1 MNYGSAAAALVCLS
15 IGVILLFASLSWLV
29 NRQQD
34 RLPMAYLIALL
45 GLIVLQSLE
54 YLYHQTGLM
63 HRWPFFLKLADAP
76 VVMLPFCIYG
86 YIRALQGDNVL
97 ANWRARWLHSLPM
110 IAVALLAIPFW
121 LLPWEEQVYW
131 MTQGRISE
139 SLWQP
144 ITLYG
149 TSYLAVLIAL
159 SLFYWWRQQQLGI
172 TSRKPAV
179 QAWVRRLQAI
189 QLIIAISLTVR
200 TVIYY
205 LTDWQISEI
214 YFLAPTTAY
223 LAYLLLTY
231 AHLPAHIPRPA
242 IPVAK
247 LSIGNEETLPPLAT
261 QPDAAAHF
269 EALTEVMKEGLFR
282 TNDLTLGKLAQ
293 HCGITPHQASA
304 AINQC
309 SGTNFYDWLNGFRI
323 HAACEALA
331 QTDTS
336 ITTIC
341 YDTGFNSKS
350 TFNTA
355 FRRITGCTPTEFRKH
370 RAQPAAELPP

>member
-45 GLIVLQSLE
+45 SLVVLQSLE
-54 YLYHQTGLM
+54 YLYLQTDLM
-63 HRWPFFLKLADAP
+63 YRWPFFLKLADAP
-76 VVMLPFCIYG
+76 VVMLPFCIFG

-97 ANWRARWLHSLPM
+97 ATWRARLLHSLPM
-110 IAVALLAIPFW
+110 IVVAILAIPFW
-121 LLPWEEQVYW
+121 LLPSNEQIYW
-131 MTQGRISE
+131 MLQGRISE

-144 ITLYG
+144 IALYG
-149 TSYLAVLIAL
+149 TPYLSVLIVMSTL
-159 SLFYWWRQQQLGI
+159 YWWRQQQLG
-172 TSRKPAV
+172 TSSRKLAV
-179 QAWVRRLQAI
+179 QAWVRRLQMI
-189 QLIIAISLTVR
+189 QLIMAITLTVR

-231 AHLPAHIPRPA
+231 AHLPAHLPQNVTKTPK
-242 IPVAK
+242 PV
-247 LSIGNEETLPPLAT
+247 IGNDQTTPSPNI

-269 EALTEVMKEGLFR
+269 DLLTEAMKDGLFR
-282 TNDLTLGKLAQ
+282 MNELTLGKLAQ
-293 HCGITPHQASA
+293 HCDITTHQASA

-309 SGTNFYDWLNGFRI
+309 SGSNFYDWLNGFRI
-323 HAACEALA
+323 NAACEALT
-331 QTDTS
+331 QSNTS
-336 ITTIC
+336 VTQIC

-355 FRRITGCTPTEFRKH
+355 FRRITNATPTEYRKRH
-370 RAQPAAELPP
+370 AQLAPEARS